1 MTPLFIQYPKCSTCK
16 NALKFLKNGGI
27 TPTER
32 DIVSDTPTKEEL
44 KSIIEKSGLD
54 FKKFFN
60 TSGMVYREMGLKDKV
75 KEMSIDEAVE
85 LLSSNGMLIKRP
97 ILVTDNKVLV
107 GFKQTQYDEILAGI

>member
-1 MTPLFIQYPKCSTCK
+1 MTPVFIHYPKCSTCK
-16 NALKFLKNGGI
+16 NALKVLEEGGM
-27 TPTER
+27 TPIKR
-32 DIVSDTPTKEEL
+32 DIVMDTPSSQEL
-44 KSIIEKSGLD
+44 KNIIEKSGLE

-75 KEMSIDEAVE
+75 KDMTLDEAVE

-107 GFKQTQYDEILAGI
+107 GVKKADYEGIIK